1 MPRGIEIV
9 NPDDIP
15 NYGKVIVEPL
25 ERGWGLTV
33 GNSLRRILLSSLQGA
48 SVTSIKIDGVYHEY
62 STIPGVSED
71 VTDIILN
78 IKKMKLKIVSDEDHV
93 VLKLDAKGEGSVT
106 AGDIEEHPS
115 VEILEPDHHIATINS
130 DANLKIELHVCDGRG
145 YVSAEV
151 NKENMGGEEEVG
163 RIYIDSLFSPVLS
176 VNYSVENTRVR
187 GRTDLDKLILEV
199 WTDGS
204 ITVEDSVGYAAK
216 LMYDHLQAFINFEG
230 DLEPIEEEMTDEK
243 SERVKQIL
251 RMKLDEL
258 ELSVRSSNCLRAA
271 DIKTVADL
279 VSLQESDMLK
289 FKNFGRKSLNELHQV
304 LNNFGFTFGMD
315 VTEALGKDNN

>member
-1 MPRGIEIV
+1 MPKGIEII

-48 SVTSIKIDGVYHEY
+48 SVTSIKLDGVYHEY

-78 IKKMKLKIVSDEDHV
+78 LKKLKLKIVSDEEHI
-93 VLKLDAKGEGSVT
+93 VLKLDAKGDGVVT

-115 VEILEPDHHIATINS
+115 IEILEPDHHIATINS
-130 DANLKIELHVCDGRG
+130 DASLNMEMHVCDGRG
-145 YVSAEV
+145 YVAAEV
-151 NKENMGGEEEVG
+151 NKENLNGEDEVG

-279 VSLQESDMLK
+279 VNLQESDMLK

-315 VTEALGKDNN
+315 TVEILGRDN